1 MLSHIFLRD
10 FAIIETLDLELEPG
24 MTALTGETGA
34 GKSILIDAI
43 GLVLGDRADS
53 GVVRHGAEKTEI
65 TLSID
70 VSDTPSAMQWLKDQD
85 LDQDDQ
91 CILRRVITSS
101 GKSRAWIN
109 GTPTNLTMLRQL
121 GEQVVDIH
129 GQHEHQSLMKK
140 EMQRQLLDD
149 YGSHAKQLQTLD
161 KHYSEWKQ
169 LNDKLRQLTDQ
180 SSDHQAQ
187 IDLLSFQTQE
197 LETLELVE
205 GEYIQLDEE
214 HSRLSNAG
222 ELLQTA
228 AGGIEQLYD
237 ADENSVYS
245 ILSHLISDLSGQER
259 LDSALTEPLALLT
272 EARIQIEEAT
282 GLLRNYQDSL
292 ELDPQRLDWVES
304 RISDLLQMARKHNV
318 TPEELPEKFNSL
330 SARLAELDG
339 GDYDLDALQ
348 AKLDKAREQY
358 LETAEKLHKARQ
370 KAAKQLGQGV
380 STAMQQLGMDGGVFE
395 IRCDYDPESKFTTHG
410 LDDIEFQVSANPGQP
425 LKALI
430 KVASGGE
437 LSRISLAIQMIAAQ
451 KVTLPALIFDE
462 VDTGIGGGTAEV
474 VGQQLRKLGS
484 SRQVLCVTHLPQVAS
499 QAHQHYK
506 VTKIKGKTSTSTGML
521 DLQADE
527 RVEEIA
533 RMMGGIEITESTR
546 ALARE
551 MLQTGEQS
559 N

>member
-161 KHYSEWKQ
+161 KQYSEWKQ

-272 EARIQIEEAT
+272 EARIQIEEAA

>member
-70 VSDTPSAMQWLKDQD
+70 LADTPSALKWLQAQD

-109 GTPTNLTMLRQL
+109 GSPTNLTMLRQL

-140 EMQRQLLDD
+140 EMQRQMLDD
-149 YGSHAKQLQTLD
+149 YGDHQKLLATLN
-161 KHYSEWKQ
+161 KHYSAWKA
-169 LNDKLRQLTDQ
+169 LKDKLDKLQNQ
-180 SSDHQAQ
+180 NSDHQAQ

-197 LETLELVE
+197 LEALALVE
-205 GEYIQLDEE
+205 GEYAELDAE

-222 ELLQTA
+222 ELLMTA
-228 AGGIEQLYD
+228 SQGLEQLYD
-237 ADENSVYS
+237 ADQQSVYS
-245 ILSHLISDLSGQER
+245 VLSGLINDMTPLKDHDSR
-259 LDSALTEPLALLT
+259 LAEPLSLLT
-272 EARIQIEEAT
+272 DAQIQVEEASS
-282 GLLRNYQDSL
+282 LLRHYKDSL
-292 ELDPQRLDWVES
+292 EMDPQRLQWLES
-304 RISDLLQMARKHNV
+304 RLSDLHQMARKHNV
-318 TPEELPEKFNSL
+318 TPETLPETFADL
-330 SARLAELDG
+330 SMKLAALS
-339 GDYDLDALQ
+339 GDEYDLEALQ
-348 AKLDKAREQY
+348 EKLDESRQTY
-358 LETAEKLHKARQ
+358 LDAAEKLHKARE
-370 KAAKQLGQGV
+370 KAAKQLAKGV
-380 STAMQQLGMDGGVFE
+380 SKAMQQLGMEGGVFE
-395 IRCDYDPESKFTTHG
+395 IACQYDEASKFSSHG

-425 LKALI
+425 LKSLV

-484 SRQVLCVTHLPQVAS
+484 NRQVLCVTHLPQVAS

-506 VTKIKGKTSTSTGML
+506 VTKIKGKTSTSTGMITL
-521 DLQADE
+521 RDDA

-546 ALARE
+546 ALAQE
-551 MLQTGEQS
+551 MLNTGS
-559 N
+559 D

>member
-10 FAIIETLDLELEPG
+10 FAIIESLDLELEPG

-65 TLSID
+65 TLTID
-70 VSDTPSAMQWLKDQD
+70 ISDTPSALTWLQEND
-85 LDQDDQ
+85 LDEDEQ
-91 CILRRVITSS
+91 CILRRVITNS

-109 GTPTNLTMLRQL
+109 SRPANLSMLRQL
-121 GEQVVDIH
+121 GEQLVDIH

-140 EMQRQLLDD
+140 EMQRQLLDEYAD
-149 YGSHAKQLQTLD
+149 NSKLLVTLNTRYQEWKMLQDKLDQLQ
-161 KHYSEWKQ
+161 
-169 LNDKLRQLTDQ
+169 NQ

-197 LETLELVE
+197 LEALSLVE
-205 GEYIQLDEE
+205 GEYPQLDEE

-222 ELLQTA
+222 ELLGVA
-228 AGGIEQLYD
+228 SAGVSQLY
-237 ADENSVYS
+237 AEKQSVYS
-245 ILSHLISDLSGQER
+245 VLSGLIAQM
-259 LDSALTEPLALLT
+259 SQLTEVDSEFKEPVAMLT
-272 EARIQIEEAT
+272 EAQIQVEEVSSV
-282 GLLRNYQDSL
+282 LRQYQDSL
-292 ELDPQRLDWVES
+292 ELDPQRLQFVES
-304 RISDLLQMARKHNV
+304 RISQLHQMAKKHMIS
-318 TPEELPEKFNSL
+318 PEDLAGKYQTLCDKL
-330 SARLAELDG
+330 SALS
-339 GDYDLDALQ
+339 GDDFDIDALNEQ
-348 AKLDKAREQY
+348 LEVARESY
-358 LETAEKLHKARQ
+358 LKQAEKLHKSRQ
-370 KAAKQLGQGV
+370 KSAKQLGAGV
-380 STAMQQLGMDGGVFE
+380 SGAMQKLGMDGGVFE
-395 IRCDYDPESKFTTHG
+395 IQCAFDKASKFTTHG
-410 LDDIEFQVSANPGQP
+410 LDDVEFQVSANPGQP
-425 LKALI
+425 LKSLV

-474 VGQQLRKLGS
+474 VGQQLRMLGHN
-484 SRQVLCVTHLPQVAS
+484 RQVLCVTHLPQVAS

-506 VTKIKGKTSTSTGML
+506 VTKIKGKTNTSTGML
-521 DLQADE
+521 TLENEE

-551 MLQTGEQS
+551 MLQS
-559 N
+559 PD

>member
-559 N
+559 D

>member
-10 FAIIETLDLELEPG
+10 FAIIETLDLEFDQG

-34 GKSILIDAI
+34 GKSILVDAI

-65 TLSID
+65 TLAID
-70 VSDTPSAMQWLKDQD
+70 ISDTPTALKWLQEQE
-85 LDQDDQ
+85 LDQADD

-109 GTPTNLTMLRQL
+109 GTPANLTMLRQL

-140 EMQRQLLDD
+140 EAQRQMVDD
-149 YGSHAKQLQTLD
+149 YGNHAKLLKTLNENY
-161 KHYSEWKQ
+161 KAWKV
-169 LNDKLRQLTDQ
+169 LNDKLDTLQNQ
-180 SSDHQAQ
+180 NSDHQAQ

-205 GEYIQLDEE
+205 NEYEQLDEE
-214 HSRLSNAG
+214 HGRLSNAG
-222 ELLQTA
+222 QLLSTA
-228 AGGIEQLYD
+228 SEGVEKLYD
-237 ADENSVYS
+237 AEQNSVYS
-245 ILSHLISDLSGQER
+245 VISHLITDLTELKS
-259 LDSALTEPLALLT
+259 LDASLAEPLALLT
-272 EARIQIEEAT
+272 EAQIQVEEASSI
-282 GLLRNYQDSL
+282 LRHYQDSL
-292 ELDPQRLDWVES
+292 ELDPQRLQYVEG
-304 RISDLLQMARKHNV
+304 RIASIHQMARKHNV
-318 TPEELPEKFNSL
+318 MPAELLAKFQDL
-330 SARLAELDG
+330 SSRLANLSRD
-339 GDYDLDALQ
+339 DYDLDALKEKLELSQQ
-348 AKLDKAREQY
+348 AY
-358 LETAEKLHKARQ
+358 LKQAEKLHTARA
-370 KAAKQLGQGV
+370 KAAKQLSKGV
-380 STAMQQLGMDGGVFE
+380 SKAMQQLGMDGGVFE
-395 IRCDYDPESKFTTHG
+395 IQCAFDTGNKFTAHG

-425 LKALI
+425 LKSLV

-506 VTKIKGKTSTSTGML
+506 VTKVKGNTSTSTGML
-521 DLQADE
+521 TLEGAD
-527 RVEEIA
+527 RVEEIS
-533 RMMGGIEITESTR
+533 RMMGGIEITDSTR

-551 MLQTGEQS
+551 MLDSATSE
-559 N
+559 

>member
-85 LDQDDQ
+85 LDQDEQ

-205 GEYIQLDEE
+205 GEYAQLDEE

-245 ILSHLISDLSGQER
+245 ILSHLITDLSDQER

-292 ELDPQRLDWVES
+292 ELDPQRLDWVEK

-380 STAMQQLGMDGGVFE
+380 STAMQQLGMGGGVFE
-395 IRCDYDPESKFTTHG
+395 IRCDYDAESKFTTYG

-559 N
+559 D

>member
-85 LDQDDQ
+85 LDQDEQ

-205 GEYIQLDEE
+205 GEYAQLDEE

-245 ILSHLISDLSGQER
+245 ILSHLITDLSDQER

-292 ELDPQRLDWVES
+292 ELDPQRLDWVEK

-330 SARLAELDG
+330 STRLAELDG

-380 STAMQQLGMDGGVFE
+380 STAMQQLGMGGGVFE
-395 IRCDYDPESKFTTHG
+395 IRCDYDAESKFTTHG

-559 N
+559 D

>member
-1 MLSHIFLRD
+1 
-10 FAIIETLDLELEPG
+10 

-34 GKSILIDAI
+34 GKSILVDAI

-65 TLSID
+65 TLAID
-70 VSDTPSAMQWLKDQD
+70 ISDTPTALKWLQDQE
-85 LDQDDQ
+85 LDQANE

-109 GTPTNLTMLRQL
+109 GTPANLTMLRQL

-140 EMQRQLLDD
+140 EAQRQMIDD
-149 YGSHAKQLQTLD
+149 YGSHAKLL
-161 KHYSEWKQ
+161 KVLKEHYSTWKV
-169 LNDKLRQLTDQ
+169 LNDKLDALQNQ

-197 LETLELVE
+197 LEALELTK
-205 GEYIQLDEE
+205 GEYEQLDEE
-214 HSRLSNAG
+214 HGRLSNAG
-222 ELLQTA
+222 QLLSTA
-228 AGGIEQLYD
+228 SQGVEQLYD
-237 ADENSVYS
+237 AEQNSVYS
-245 ILSHLISDLSGQER
+245 TISHLITELTELKS
-259 LDSALTEPLALLT
+259 LDPSLAEPLALLT
-272 EARIQIEEAT
+272 EAQIQVEET
-282 GLLRNYQDSL
+282 SSLLRHYQESL
-292 ELDPQRLDWVES
+292 ELDPQRLEYVEG
-304 RISDLLQMARKHNV
+304 RIASLHQMARKHNV
-318 TPEELPEKFNSL
+318 TPAELVTKFNDLSSRLASL
-330 SARLAELDG
+330 SGD
-339 GDYDLDALQ
+339 DYDLDALKDKLEESKQ
-348 AKLDKAREQY
+348 AY
-358 LETAEKLHKARQ
+358 LRQAEKLHAARE
-370 KAAKQLGQGV
+370 KAAKQLSKGV
-380 STAMQQLGMDGGVFE
+380 SKAMQQLGMDGGIFD
-395 IRCDYDPESKFTTHG
+395 IQSSFDTDTKFTAHG

-425 LKALI
+425 LKSLV

-506 VTKIKGKTSTSTGML
+506 VTKIKGSKSTSTGML
-521 DLQADE
+521 TLEDDA
-527 RVEEIA
+527 RIEEIS
-533 RMMGGIEITESTR
+533 RMMGGIEITDSTR

-551 MLQTGEQS
+551 MLDSAT
-559 N
+559 NV

>member
-205 GEYIQLDEE
+205 GEYTQLDEE

-348 AKLDKAREQY
+348 AKLDRAREQY

-559 N
+559 D

>member
-34 GKSILIDAI
+34 GKSILVDAI

-70 VSDTPSAMQWLKDQD
+70 ISDTPSALSWLREQD

-91 CILRRVITSS
+91 CILRRVITNA

-109 GTPTNLTMLRQL
+109 GSPANLTMLRQL

-140 EMQRQLLDD
+140 DMQRQLLDD
-149 YGSHAKQLQTLD
+149 YGSHQKLLGTLNEHYLRWKALHDKLDQLQ
-161 KHYSEWKQ
+161 
-169 LNDKLRQLTDQ
+169 NQ

-197 LETLELVE
+197 LESLSPVK
-205 GEYIQLDEE
+205 GEYTQLDEE
-214 HSRLSNAG
+214 HNRLSNAG
-222 ELLQTA
+222 QLLQTA
-228 AGGIEQLYD
+228 SQGLDQLYD
-237 ADENSVYS
+237 ADQQSVYS
-245 ILSHLISDLSGQER
+245 VLSSLINDMEQLKA
-259 LDSALTEPLALLT
+259 LDNRFEEPLSLLT
-272 EARIQIEEAT
+272 DAQIQVEEASS
-282 GLLRNYQDSL
+282 LLRHYQDSL
-292 ELDPQRLDWVES
+292 ELDPQRLQWVES
-304 RISDLLQMARKHNV
+304 RIAELHQMARKHNV
-318 TPEELPEKFNSL
+318 APEELPEKFSDLSL
-330 SARLAELDG
+330 RLAELN
-339 GDYDLDALQ
+339 GDEYDLDALQ
-348 AKLDKAREQY
+348 EKLAESHQAY
-358 LETAEKLHKARQ
+358 LSCATKLHKSRE
-370 KAAKQLGQGV
+370 KAAKQLAQGV
-380 STAMQQLGMDGGVFE
+380 SKAMQQLGMDGGVFE
-395 IRCDYDPESKFTTHG
+395 IHCGFHEDSKFTVHG
-410 LDDIEFQVSANPGQP
+410 MDDIEFQVSANPGQP
-425 LKALI
+425 LKPLI

-474 VGQQLRKLGS
+474 VGQQLRKLGAN
-484 SRQVLCVTHLPQVAS
+484 RQVLCVTHLPQVAS

-506 VTKIKGKTSTSTGML
+506 VTKIKGKNSTSTGMITL
-521 DLQADE
+521 RDE
-527 RVEEIA
+527 ARVEEIA
-533 RMMGGIEITESTR
+533 RMMGGIEITDSTR
-546 ALARE
+546 ALAKE
-551 MLQTGEQS
+551 MLDSGD
-559 N
+559 